1 MRRDNF
7 LSNGIRC
14 FAQFGRTVVL
24 PYKANHR
31 VGTSNGMS
39 VIFHLI
45 VLLLMILITSSSAH
59 AQGITRNTWEV
70 YLQRG
75 IGAEGADRLTFIDVL
90 LGEQVRVEAFG
101 ERYTIL
107 GNTVLYFDYRNQRV
121 MQATAA
127 GTTLPHPFIRLEN
140 GATRVD
146 WVVSSDARH
155 VAWTLTYLEG
165 EDSLTTTTFV
175 ADANGTNRRE
185 VLQDGPRRAIR
196 ALPVAFSSDYSTL
209 YMDAQPDGLG
219 RFTAYPQYA
228 GLFALDLATSDVT
241 SLPGEPGCFC
251 GAGFGGDWYLR
262 LALPQD
268 LGGFDVQIQNLVSG
282 RVEQI
287 PAFRILNFTQAG
299 GLLISP
305 DGERA
310 VYALSQVEG
319 LGTQD
324 QFIRTVFM
332 LVDLVNMTQADLN
345 DPISQYLVPVGWTE
359 DNTALLLVDP
369 GADGTWKFPL
379 DGGRLTPVA
388 DGTFLGRLGQR
399 T

>member
-1 MRRDNF
+1 MHSHIRRLINVGAQCLHLMLRQCKGGLRTALQVNHCFTFTVF
-7 LSNGIRC
+7 L
-14 FAQFGRTVVL
+14 FVL
-24 PYKANHR
+24 
-31 VGTSNGMS
+31 S
-39 VIFHLI
+39 
-45 VLLLMILITSSSAH
+45 LLMISLSVD
-59 AQGITRNTWEV
+59 AQGVTRRNWEV
-70 YLQRG
+70 YVQRG
-75 IGAEGADRLTFIDVL
+75 IGTDGADRLTFIDIL
-90 LGEQVRVEAFG
+90 LGERVTVEAFG

-146 WVVSSDARH
+146 WMVSPEARH

-165 EDSLTTTTFV
+165 EDALTTTTFV

-196 ALPVAFSSDYSTL
+196 ALPVAFNSDYTIL

-228 GLFALDLATSDVT
+228 GLFSLNLATSEVT

-262 LALPQD
+262 LVLPED
-268 LGGFDVQIQNLVSG
+268 LGGFDVQIQNLSSG
-282 RVEQI
+282 TIQQL
-287 PAFRILNFTQAG
+287 PAIRILNFTQAG

-310 VYALSQVEG
+310 VYALAQVEG

-324 QFIRTVFM
+324 QFVRTVFM
-332 LVDLVNMTQADLN
+332 LVDLVNMTQIDLN
-345 DPISQYLVPVGWTE
+345 EPISQYLIPVAWTE
-359 DNTALLLVDP
+359 DNTAILLVDP
-369 GADGTWKFPL
+369 SQDGTWKYPL
-379 DGGRLTPVA
+379 DGDGRLIRVA
-388 DGTFLGRLGQR
+388 EGTFLGRLGQR